1 MLTEIR
7 LVLASCGELMWG
19 SVGMGCEMKKYFKI
33 KSFWYFNI
41 KYWDEGKLCSTC
53 PENDS
58 QMHHTSHY
66 IGLR

>member
-33 KSFWYFNI
+33 KSFWYF
-41 KYWDEGKLCSTC
+41 KY
-53 PENDS
+53 
-58 QMHHTSHY
+58 
-66 IGLR
+66 